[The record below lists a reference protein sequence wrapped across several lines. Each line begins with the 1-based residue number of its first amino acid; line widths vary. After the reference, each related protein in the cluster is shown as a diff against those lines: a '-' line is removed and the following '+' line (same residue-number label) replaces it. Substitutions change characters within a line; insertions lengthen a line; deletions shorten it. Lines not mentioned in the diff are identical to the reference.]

1 MQIKLSKKNILIC
14 LLLCS
19 LLLTSYIS
27 VLNTNGIIPV
37 DVNIFGRSSLSG
49 ASEHSSMNG
58 GANSGY
64 VDYIATTD
72 TSIDFSVS
80 SLKQSRWPVPKTGF
94 NILTA
99 IIVAQI
105 ICFIYSSSLSD
116 RISTPFNSIRITFF
130 LHKKDGTK

>member
-1 MQIKLSKKNILIC
+1 MQIKISKKNIMIC

-19 LLLTSYIS
+19 LFFTSYIS

-37 DVNIFGRSSLSG
+37 EVNIFERSSLSG
-49 ASEHSSMNG
+49 GSEHSSMNG

-64 VDYIATTD
+64 VDYIAATD
-72 TSIDFSVS
+72 TFIDFSAS

-99 IIVAQI
+99 IIAAQI
-105 ICFIYSSSLSD
+105 ISFFYSSRLSD